1 MCPANTEADRPRP
14 NSRWLERA
22 RRDTMHSG
30 GARFQVA
37 RFLLPEQHRPA
48 PADNVFI
55 VASAYHLILA
65 HILARAADIA
75 PGTSVLLMKHQPVTH
90 FRELFDAVRADSG
103 IPFREV
109 FFLDRPGTK
118 YKRRWRAMIDF
129 TRIRGMKA
137 VLAAARPKRL
147 FVFNEDDL
155 NQYASRW
162 VKSRGGDVYA
172 VEDGAIA
179 YTDQLLTATPSER
192 MKSKLFF
199 GPRTE
204 AVTVE
209 GSSRRIDRYYARFP
223 SHLRSELNGRAAAI
237 PESDLDFFEN
247 LRWPKDFMRRLGV
260 NPETLWFDDL
270 FLLAHSKN
278 FKDVPEYRDGVRHLV
293 AQLAEQGRKVAVS
306 YHPRERDADWLD
318 LQALG
323 TTLIPHAVP
332 SEFIHLFSRRR
343 LGAVYGDI
351 GTALITAKWVLKSV
365 PIVSL
370 MDTLNVA
377 DPPLR
382 ALFEALG
389 IEVR

>member
-1 MCPANTEADRPRP
+1 M
-14 NSRWLERA
+14 A
-22 RRDTMHSG
+22 RL
-30 GARFQVA
+30 
-37 RFLLPEQHRPA
+37 LLPETQRPA

-65 HILARAADIA
+65 HILARAADVA
-75 PGTSVLLMKHQPVTH
+75 PGTSVLLMKHQPVAH
-90 FRELFDAVRADSG
+90 FRELFGAVRADSG
-103 IPFREV
+103 IPFRDV

-129 TRIRGMKA
+129 TRIRGLRTL
-137 VLAAARPKRL
+137 LAEARPKRL

-162 VKSRGGDVYA
+162 VKARGGEVYA

-192 MKSKLFF
+192 IKSTLFF
-199 GPRTE
+199 GPRNE
-204 AVTVE
+204 AVPVE

-223 SHLRSELNGRAAAI
+223 NHLRSELSARAAAI
-237 PESDLDFFEN
+237 PESDLGFFET

-270 FLLAHSKN
+270 FLLAHSNN
-278 FKDVPEYRDGVRHLV
+278 FKNVPEYRAGVRHRV
-293 AQLAEQGRKVAVS
+293 AQLAGQGRQVAVS
-306 YHPRERDADWLD
+306 YHPRERNPDWLE
-318 LQALG
+318 LQPLG
-323 TTLIPHAVP
+323 VKLIPHAVP
-332 SEFIHLFSRRR
+332 SEFIPLFSRRR
-343 LGAVYGDI
+343 LSAVYGDI

-382 ALFEALG
+382 TLFEALG
-389 IEVR
+389 IEIR